1 MKKPAAFTYVDLFA
15 GCGGLSLGVESS
27 GGELI
32 LAVEKSPMA
41 AETFYHNLVSSVENN
56 QWSKYLEK
64 TVSQQIQSSVLVDEV
79 AALLSEPEELSRM
92 KDLQIDLVAGG
103 PPCQGFSLAGRR
115 NKNDVRNQLPWQFLE
130 IVEKLSPKFVVIE
143 NVVGMRHKFSAGDNQ
158 STFDSLAQALEE
170 TGEGYLVQKIQA
182 NAVHYGAAQNRPRL
196 LLVAARNDLVEQLGI
211 SASDELWFS
220 DFADKIPENIP
231 PLAPRPTAI
240 STQIPTVNDALSDQL
255 AGKNSSYLRKLRS
268 GLFRATT
275 HNRTNQNHVTRTHSE
290 RTIVRFRLY
299 QLIVDRGLS
308 PLLLKDGLNGKELES
323 RNNQIEELEKLNFPV
338 LDRKGAVI
346 ARNAGQLKAMFD
358 ELKTFKHSQRV
369 LELEKPAPTIVT
381 AADDYIHPVE
391 PRVLTV
397 RELARF
403 QGFPESFEFRAKETT
418 GGLKRRHEVPQY
430 SQVGNAV
437 SPFVGL
443 AIGEMIRGILSDH
456 GEK

>member
-1 MKKPAAFTYVDLFA
+1 M
-15 GCGGLSLGVESS
+15 
-27 GGELI
+27 

-41 AETFYHNLVSSVENN
+41 AETFYHNLVNSVEPGH
-56 QWSKYLEK
+56 WSKYLEK
-64 TVSQQIQSSVLVDEV
+64 TVSQQIYSSVLVNEV
-79 AALLSEPEELSRM
+79 SALLSEVDELSRM

-115 NKNDVRNQLPWQFLE
+115 NKDDIRNQLPWQFLE
-130 IVEKLSPKFVVIE
+130 IVERLAPKFVVIE

-158 STFDSLAQALEE
+158 STFDSLAQALQE
-170 TGEGYLVQKIQA
+170 TGEGYVVQKIQA

-196 LLVAARNDLVEQLGI
+196 LLVGARQDIVEQLGI
-211 SASDELWFS
+211 SASHELWFS
-220 DFADKIPENIP
+220 DFADKISEPIP
-231 PLAPRPTAI
+231 SLAPRPTAL

-255 AGKNSSYLRKLRS
+255 FGKNSSYLRKLSS
-268 GLFRATT
+268 GIFRPTT
-275 HNRTNQNHVTRTHSE
+275 HNRPNQNHVVRTHSE
-290 RTIVRFRLY
+290 RTVIRFKLY
-299 QLIVDRGLS
+299 QLVVDMGLS
-308 PLLLKDGLNGKELES
+308 PLLLKDGLSEKELAI
-323 RNNQIEELEKLNFPV
+323 RNLQIEKLDSLEFPV
-338 LDRKGAVI
+338 RDRKGALI
-346 ARNAGQLKAMFD
+346 AEDASRLKSMFD

-369 LELEKPAPTIVT
+369 LELAKPAPTIVT
-381 AADDYIHPVE
+381 AADDYIHPTE

-403 QGFPESFEFRAKETT
+403 QGFPETFEFRAKETT